1 MKIPLTILVPLAVLL
16 CGTLISTA
24 QTFDCGVT
32 DRPYDGYNRFPYEDR
47 YERHYSR
54 DIFEEFQRAKEDR
67 KTVELI
73 KKYPPEDWLHARLS
87 KRMNDINSTNFIANT
102 NRTPIEI
109 VPGLSG
115 GD

>member
-1 MKIPLTILVPLAVLL
+1 MKNPLTLLALIATL
-16 CGTLISTA
+16 IYGTLISTA
-24 QTFDCGVT
+24 QTFDYGVT
-32 DRPYDGYNRFPYEDR
+32 DTIYDRYTRTPYEDV

-67 KTVELI
+67 KMIELI
-73 KKYPPEDWLHARLS
+73 KKYPPEDPLQARLN
-87 KRMNDINSTNFIANT
+87 KRMNDIGSTNFIANT

-115 GD
+115 GY

>member
-1 MKIPLTILVPLAVLL
+1 MKSPLTNLALIATLLYGPL
-16 CGTLISTA
+16 TSMS
-24 QTFDCGVT
+24 QTVDYGVT
-32 DRPYDGYNRFPYEDR
+32 DRTYDGYNRFPYEDR
-47 YERHYSR
+47 YERYYSR

-73 KKYPPEDWLHARLS
+73 KKYPPEDWLQTRLS
-87 KRMNDINSTNFIANT
+87 RRMNEIGSTNFIANT

-109 VPGLSG
+109 VPGLSS

>member
-1 MKIPLTILVPLAVLL
+1 MKSPLTNPALIAILL

-24 QTFDCGVT
+24 QTFDYGVT
-32 DRPYDGYNRFPYEDR
+32 DTIYDRYTRAPCGEL

-54 DIFEEFQRAKEDR
+54 DIFEEIQRAKEDR
-67 KTVELI
+67 KMVELV

-87 KRMNDINSTNFIANT
+87 KRMNEIGSTNFTANT

>member
-16 CGTLISTA
+16 GRTLTGTA
-24 QTFDCGVT
+24 QTFDYGVT
-32 DRPYDGYNRFPYEDR
+32 DRIYDGYNRFPYEDR
-47 YERHYSR
+47 YERYYSR

-73 KKYPPEDWLHARLS
+73 KKYPPEDWLHARLR
-87 KRMNDINSTNFIANT
+87 KRMNNINSTNFIANT

-109 VPGLSG
+109 VPGLSS

>member
-1 MKIPLTILVPLAVLL
+1 MKSPLTNPVLIATLL
-16 CGTLISTA
+16 CGILTSTA
-24 QTFDCGVT
+24 QTFDYGVT
-32 DRPYDGYNRFPYEDR
+32 DRTYDGYNRFPYEDR

-54 DIFEEFQRAKEDR
+54 DIFEEIQRAKEDR
-67 KTVELI
+67 KTAELV

-109 VPGLSG
+109 VPGLSS